1 MTSDNMPALLNA
13 AYDAAADALHLN
25 RHFVH
30 GKSRARLPTLA
41 RRSAWMAVQAA
52 TGSQD
57 RPIAEAAG
65 VTRALISWSRET
77 FLNEA
82 RVDPLAADSFD
93 AALNAVKA
101 FKE

>member
-57 RPIAEAAG
+57 RPIADAAG
-65 VTRALISWSRET
+65 VTRALISWSRSA
-77 FLNEA
+77 FLNESQT
-82 RVDPLAADSFD
+82 DPLAAEAFN
-93 AALNAVKA
+93 AALETVKA